1 MSSDGAEA
9 RRRLRECEGLV
20 DALLHALQSAVG
32 RKDTDNK
39 VGGTDGNSVPFKF
52 SEPRATGQD
61 PGAWELPRM
70 AQMGAGGNYLEQ
82 GTWSLGQFP
91 QLRLTAPC
99 PVSQPGHLFPQSV
112 ENCVCIMRN
121 LSYHVHKEVPG
132 ADRYQEAE
140 PGIQGSATASQ
151 RRRKDDASCFGGKKA
166 KGGWV
171 SLGYVSFPLVPGLRA
186 FHVHGRCSWRLEDIQ
201 SAPMGMQQVGKGA
214 DPRPNLNPFLWAMV

>member
-1 MSSDGAEA
+1 M
-9 RRRLRECEGLV
+9 
-20 DALLHALQSAVG
+20 AVG
-32 RKDTDNK
+32 AGSNYY
-39 VGGTDGNSVPFKF
+39 P
-52 SEPRATGQD
+52 GQ
-61 PGAWELPRM
+61 GI
-70 AQMGAGGNYLEQ
+70 
-82 GTWSLGQFP
+82 WSLRQFP

-132 ADRYQEAE
+132 ADRYQEPE

-151 RRRKDDASCFGGKKA
+151 HRRKDEASCFGGKKA

-171 SLGYVSFPLVPGLRA
+171 SLGYISFPLVPGLRA

-201 SAPMGMQQVGKGA
+201 SAPMGMHKVGKGA
-214 DPRPNLNPFLWAMV
+214 DPKPNLNPFLWSMM